1 MPPSNRPAP
10 HWRSSTNPRPPESMT
25 TTTTDHRAASE
36 ELAKALQ
43 RLIDWA
49 KDEDARNRT
58 DLPVW
63 AAEEVLTKYAG
74 RKS

>member
-1 MPPSNRPAP
+1 MND
-10 HWRSSTNPRPPESMT
+10 
-25 TTTTDHRAASE
+25 TTTDYRAASE

-49 KDEDARNRT
+49 KDEDGRSRT

-63 AAEEVLTKYAG
+63 AAEEVLTKYEG